1 MNNRFETVI
10 FDLDGTLVDTVT
22 DVTRGVN
29 HALERMGFPSR
40 SVEQV
45 KKAVGPGK
53 EEFIRN
59 IFPDEDDPDM
69 DTFLSLFRDFYW
81 EHCLDE
87 TVLYSGMKDVLTQ
100 LRELNLAVA
109 SNKPNRFTIKILEG
123 LGVREWFTVIL
134 GPEDVLHAKPHPEM
148 IIKLIERVEGKP
160 SQTLLVGDTDMDIR
174 AGRGAGIGVCGVRYG
189 YGQIDDMERL
199 SPDFFIDSPEELL
212 SILDNHG
219 E

>member
-59 IFPDEDDPDM
+59 IFPDEEDPDM

-109 SNKPNRFTIKILEG
+109 SNKPNRYTFKILEG

-148 IIKLIERVEGKP
+148 ILKVLSTMNTSPVK
-160 SQTLLVGDTDMDIR
+160 TLMVGDTDKDMM
-174 AGRGAGIGVCGVRYG
+174 AGRGAGVSLCGAQYG
-189 YGQIDDMERL
+189 YGLDEDL
-199 SPDFFIDSPEELL
+199 FKLNPEFLITMPSDLL
-212 SILDNHG
+212 PILNNDHS
-219 E
+219 